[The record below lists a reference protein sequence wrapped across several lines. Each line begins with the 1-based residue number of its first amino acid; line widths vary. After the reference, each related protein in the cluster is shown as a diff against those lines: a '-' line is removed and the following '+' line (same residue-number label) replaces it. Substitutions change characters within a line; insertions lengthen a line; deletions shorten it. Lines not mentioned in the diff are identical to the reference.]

1 MSTPID
7 KEETRVGDVSEGA
20 IRLELLAGA
29 EIDELRTA
37 VLTWLARSVPG
48 GAQAALAAL
57 STAPGG
63 WTMAGR
69 GDAETPFGNSQTLL
83 VAGGLPD
90 AYLAHDGTAPGGEP
104 RPTTLTDT
112 EAFSRLADALS
123 QVAAVEPLPVTD
135 TAAVKGARLAGV
147 AAAFAATG
155 KHLLAVVLDDGEAHA
170 AIDMATLV
178 AGGADD
184 LRERPL
190 VTLAAPPFAAAE
202 VAQVAAAAG
211 VPCLITLSP
220 DFLGAAPAN
229 VSDAAAAPAAATSRA
244 AAETGAPSTAVL
256 DGLAAAFAD
265 GLAVAADVLGRVPG
279 AAIGFALPPWPR
291 APLDAGVPAVLAA
304 AAQLS
309 HSFGLPLLA
318 TALATQ
324 APASGWLASAENT
337 AAALACALAGVDGL
351 AGAGLLAGGDTAS
364 AVALA
369 LDAEIYSYVTATTA
383 GVPVDDDTLAVE
395 TIQKVGI
402 AGNYLGERHTRRHM
416 RDVWRP
422 RFFDRTPYEQ
432 WVREDRRQSI
442 ELAREFVRATL
453 VDHTAPP
460 LDAALADRIA
470 DIAHRAG
477 KETP

>member
-1 MSTPID
+1 MTTPID
-7 KEETRVGDVSEGA
+7 KEEAPVGDASEGA
-20 IRLELLAGA
+20 VRLQLLAAA
-29 EIDELRTA
+29 EIDELRAA
-37 VLTWLARSVPG
+37 VLTRLDRSVPG

-57 STAPGG
+57 STAPAG

-69 GDAETPFGNSQTLL
+69 GAVETSFGNGRTLL

-90 AYLAHDGTAPGGEP
+90 GFVAHDGTSSGGEP
-104 RPTTLTDT
+104 RPTTLIDS
-112 EAFSRLADALS
+112 EAFCRLADALP
-123 QVAAVEPLPVTD
+123 QVAAVEPLPVID
-135 TAAVKGARLAGV
+135 AVSVKGARLAGV

-184 LRERPL
+184 LRARPL
-190 VTLAAPPFAAAE
+190 VTLVAPPFAAAE
-202 VAQVAAAAG
+202 VAQAAAAAG
-211 VPCLITLSP
+211 VPCLIALSR
-220 DFLGAAPAN
+220 DFLGGAAETL
-229 VSDAAAAPAAATSRA
+229 SEAAAAPAAVTSRA
-244 AAETGAPSTAVL
+244 AAATEVSSASVL

-279 AAIGFALPPWPR
+279 AALGFALPPWPH
-291 APLDAGVPAVLAA
+291 APLDPRAPAVLAA
-304 AAQLS
+304 ATQLS

-318 TALATQ
+318 TALATR

-337 AAALACALAGVDGL
+337 AAALAATLAGVDGL
-351 AGAGLLAGGDTAS
+351 AGAGLLGGGDTAS
-364 AVALA
+364 PIALV
-369 LDAEIYSYVTATTA
+369 LDAEIFSYVCATAA

-395 TIQKVGI
+395 TIQRVGI

-442 ELAREFVRATL
+442 ELAGEFVRVTL
-453 VDHTAPP
+453 VEHSAPP
-460 LDAALADRIA
+460 LDAALADQIA
-470 DIAHRAG
+470 SIAHQAG